1 MNTVFFDKAADLSQ
15 NFSWKDIFSDVFKPH
30 SKEQRSALLT
40 KGIGQN
46 VPAPSRMLKEWQKP
60 WLFFWVGIVGLVL
73 SVISILSWKIFAGW
87 GMGIVMFILP
97 AFVMPLT
104 ALIFYWEMDISGNTS
119 IFDTLL
125 MMIVGGILALA
136 VTGIVHR
143 IIPLPETLAYISGPL
158 PEEIA
163 KFIIVW
169 LLLSRS
175 KNNYGLQGIVI
186 GGAVG
191 VGFSAIESAGYAWSN
206 YDAMF
211 YNEEIQDAAMRLQL
225 ATEATTQSL
234 LIRGALAI
242 GGHVVWAAL
251 YGGAL
256 GLLKG
261 KGKMQFKFLGDPLV
275 LMTFTGAFLL
285 HTFWNLSCVDFVGVL
300 PDGMVM
306 AMYRVESLYIKHILL
321 IILGWMFLLFIMR
334 KCIRQA
340 VAVSEFYTSSA
351 AVMPQPKVQGGVHT
365 DGVAKTLLTVSAT
378 GKLNSGKM
386 YKLTQGSSLV
396 FGRDPARANVRVP
409 SDTKGISA
417 VHCEIK
423 VKEGFLV
430 LIDRNST
437 YGTFFSNGQ
446 KLEPNVPYKLK
457 DNVKFYLAA
466 QDNQFVVH
474 LENHH

>member
-1 MNTVFFDKAADLSQ
+1 MNTVFFDKASDLSKD
-15 NFSWKDIFSDVFKPH
+15 FSWKDIFSDVFKPH
-30 SKEQRSALLT
+30 SKEQRAALLT
-40 KGIGQN
+40 KGVGSN
-46 VPAPSRMLKEWQKP
+46 VPVPTQMLKQWQKP
-60 WLFFWVGIVGLVL
+60 WLFFRVGIVGIAL
-73 SVISILSWKIFAGW
+73 SLLAMLSWNIFSSN
-87 GMGIVMFILP
+87 GMGLVIFVLP

-104 ALIFYWEMDISGNTS
+104 ALIFYWEMDISGNIS
-119 IFDTLL
+119 IFETLL
-125 MMIVGGILALA
+125 MMLLGGILSLFVNGVVHNLIVLPDVAYLA
-136 VTGIVHR
+136 
-143 IIPLPETLAYISGPL
+143 GPL

-163 KFIIVW
+163 KFLIVW
-169 LLLSRS
+169 ILLSRS
-175 KNNYGLQGIVI
+175 KYCYGLQGIVI

-191 VGFSAIESAGYAWSN
+191 VGFSAIESAGYAWKFFNSVLSN
-206 YDAMF
+206 PQIEDAF
-211 YNEEIQDAAMRLQL
+211 GAATQMVTQVQL
-225 ATEATTQSL
+225 V
-234 LIRGALAI
+234 RGCLAI

-261 KGKMQFKFLGDPLV
+261 KGKLKFSFLGNPL
-275 LMTFTGAFLL
+275 LIMAWTGAFLM
-285 HTFWNLSCVDFVGVL
+285 HTLWNLDASAFIGVF
-300 PDGMVM
+300 PDSVVLFLNRLDS
-306 AMYRVESLYIKHILL
+306 MYIVQILL
-321 IILGWMFLLFIMR
+321 IIAAWLFLLFIMR

-340 VAVSEFYTSSA
+340 VAVSEHYTASA
-351 AVMPQPKVQGGVHT
+351 AVMPQPKVRGGVRT
-365 DGVAKTLLTVSAT
+365 NGVARTLLTVSAT
-378 GKLNSGKM
+378 GGLNHGKT
-386 YKLTQGSSLV
+386 YKLEQGHSLV

-437 YGTFFSNGQ
+437 YGTFFANGQ

-466 QDNQFVVH
+466 EDNQFVIH